1 MRSRC
6 FSELRR
12 INTFEDRFDY
22 LDLSGEVGQTTFGH
36 DRWINQKFYTS
47 FQWRRLRDE
56 VIVRDNGCD
65 LGVEGYEITHD
76 LVVHHM
82 NPLALE
88 DIADGEDHILDPE
101 FLICTRKRTH
111 NAIHFGDRTLLPRP
125 PIARESGDT
134 LLW

>member
-6 FSELRR
+6 YSDIRR
-12 INTFEDRFDY
+12 LEIFEDRFDY
-22 LDLSGEVGQTTFGH
+22 LNLAGEVGHSTYGH
-36 DRWINQKFYTS
+36 DRWINQRFYTS
-47 FQWRRLRDE
+47 FQWRRLRDT

-65 LGVEGYEITHD
+65 LGIEGYEITHD

-82 NPLALE
+82 NPIALR
-88 DIADGEDHILDPE
+88 DVVDGEDYILDPE
-101 FLICTRKRTH
+101 FLVCTSKRTH

-125 PIARESGDT
+125 PIVREPGDT

>member
-12 INTFEDRFDY
+12 IESFEERFDY
-22 LDLSGEVGQTTFGH
+22 LNLEGKVGGPTFGF
-36 DRWINQKFYTS
+36 DRYLNQQFYTS
-47 FQWRRLRDE
+47 FQWRRVRDT
-56 VIVRDNGCD
+56 VIVRDNGCN
-65 LGVEGYEITHD
+65 LGVEGYEITYD

-82 NPLALE
+82 NPLAVE
-88 DIADGEDHILDPE
+88 DFADVDKSILDPE
-101 FLICTRKRTH
+101 FLICTSKRTH